1 MSVVDKIQEIIT
13 IIGEIKQEDPVAGD
27 ILIEGIGL
35 SLNLLEVASDEKG
48 REKADV
54 SEHLHIIT
62 KVLGVSL
69 EDLVISIMDHKNNQS
84 DKPVDQSTLDFIT
97 TDMDDYEKFLAQNK
111 AKEDLDFLSKAI

>member
-69 EDLVISIMDHKNNQS
+69 EDLVISIMDHRNNRS

-97 TDMDDYEKFLAQNK
+97 TDMNDYDKFLAQNK